1 MASAIRKPRTMS
13 VAINAPNSATP
24 TAPPV
29 CRTALSAPEATP
41 DRADWTAD
49 NTPVVIAGTTKPMP
63 SLMISWPGRIA
74 K

>member
-1 MASAIRKPRTMS
+1 MVRAIRKPCTMS

-41 DRADWTAD
+41 DRAA
-49 NTPVVIAGTTKPMP
+49 
-63 SLMISWPGRIA
+63 
-74 K
+74 